1 MPIYEYRCLHCGKRV
16 SLFFRT
22 YTAASD
28 AKPRCPA
35 CQSEDLRRLVS
46 RVRLMTSEESRLENL
61 ASPDSLGDVDENDPR
76 SVARWMRRM
85 GQETGEDLGPEFSEV
100 VDRLESGQS
109 PEDIEQDLPGLGADE
124 PGGGMDDGDL

>member
-1 MPIYEYRCLHCGKRV
+1 MPIYEYRCLHCRKRV

-22 YTAASD
+22 FAAASE

-35 CQSEDLRRLVS
+35 CQSEDLRRLMS

-85 GQETGEDLGPEFSEV
+85 GQETGEDLGPEFNQV

-109 PEDIEQDLPGLGADE
+109 PEEIEQDLPGLGGDE
-124 PGGGMDDGDL
+124 PGGAMDDMF